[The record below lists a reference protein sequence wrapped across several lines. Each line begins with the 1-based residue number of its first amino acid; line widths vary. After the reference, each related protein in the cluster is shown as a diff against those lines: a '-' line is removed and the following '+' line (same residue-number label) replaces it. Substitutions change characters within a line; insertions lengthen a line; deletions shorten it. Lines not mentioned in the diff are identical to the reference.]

1 MSAEELLERARLEA
15 GLSQE
20 ELARRAHTS
29 RTTLSAYE
37 HGRKS
42 PTLATAQR
50 LLAQTGHELALAPR
64 LGFEQRSLSR
74 GRVTHVPTALPRL
87 SPRSALARV
96 TLPLRL
102 NWSEPERVFHLA
114 DRAHRARVYEIVLR
128 EGGPEDVRA
137 YVDGA
142 LLVDLWDDLVLP
154 RDVRAA
160 WQPLIDATLTD
171 ATVTDAVVTDLAG

>member
-1 MSAEELLERARLEA
+1 MGARELLERARLEA

-50 LLAQTGHELALAPR
+50 LLAQTGHELAVVPR
-64 LGFEQRSLSR
+64 VDFEQRPLAR
-74 GRVTHVPTALPRL
+74 GRVAYVPTVLPQLPSR
-87 SPRSALARV
+87 RALARV
-96 TLPLRL
+96 TMPLRL
-102 NWSEPERVFHLA
+102 NWSEPGRVFNLA
-114 DRAHRARVYEIVLR
+114 NRAQRARVYEIVLR

-137 YVDGA
+137 YLDGA

-160 WQPLIDATLTD
+160 WQPLIDATMTD
-171 ATVTDAVVTDLAG
+171 ATVTDLAV